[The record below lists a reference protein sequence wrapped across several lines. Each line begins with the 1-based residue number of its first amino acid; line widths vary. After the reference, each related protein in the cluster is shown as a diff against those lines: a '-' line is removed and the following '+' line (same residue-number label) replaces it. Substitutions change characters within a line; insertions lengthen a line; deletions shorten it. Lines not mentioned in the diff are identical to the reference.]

1 MYYVDN
7 KEVPVSHRR
16 LAAIAGLSL
25 SAALVVGAAGATF
38 AQDASPSPA
47 PAAPSPSP
55 FEATPGDVTLVA
67 YSTPAKAYAA
77 LIDGFG
83 ATPAGAGVA
92 FETSFGA
99 SGDQSRAVAAG
110 LPADY
115 VAFSLSPDID
125 RLVAAGI
132 VAPDWNTDPYKGNV
146 TDSVVVLVTRPGNPK
161 GIKGW
166 DDLIRPDVSVIT
178 PNPFTSGGARWNIMA
193 AYGAQ
198 IKAGKTPDEATQYLK
213 DLFARVAVQDKSARD
228 ALQTF
233 VSGQGDVM
241 IAYENEAITAINAD
255 QPVEYIVPDA
265 TILIENPAAVTVKGG
280 DAAVPAKAFLDYVH
294 STEGQ
299 TTFGQQGYRPVD
311 PAVLATFTNFPT
323 PSQLFTIDDLG
334 GWTDVTKTFFD
345 KDTGIVAGIERDLG
359 VQP

>member
-1 MYYVDN
+1 M
-7 KEVPVSHRR
+7 SHRR
-16 LAAIAGLSL
+16 LVGIVGIGL
-25 SAALVVGAAGATF
+25 SAALIVSAAGSTL
-38 AQDASPSPA
+38 AQDASPSVA
-47 PAAPSPSP
+47 PAATPSPSP
-55 FEATPGDVTLVA
+55 FVATPGDVTLVA
-67 YSTPAKAYAA
+67 YSTPRQAYSD
-77 LIDGFG
+77 LIDAFS
-83 ATPAGAGVA
+83 ATPAGAGVS

-125 RLVAAGI
+125 RLVTAGI
-132 VAPDWNTDPYKGNV
+132 VAPDWNSDQYKGNV
-146 TDSVVVLVTRPGNPK
+146 TDSVVVLVTRQGNPK

-166 DDLIRPDVSVIT
+166 DDLTRADVSVIT
-178 PNPFTSGGARWNIMA
+178 PNPFTSGGARWNVMA

-198 IKAGKTPDEATQYLK
+198 IKAGKTPEQATQYLK

-241 IAYENEAITAINAD
+241 IAYENEAITAINAG

-265 TILIENPAAVTVKGG
+265 TILIENPAAVTLNG
-280 DAAVPAKAFLDYVH
+280 DALVPAKAFLDYVH
-294 STEGQ
+294 TPEAQ
-299 TTFGQQGYRPVD
+299 AIFGNQGYRPVD

-334 GWTDVTKTFFD
+334 GWTAVTKQFFD